1 MNAKLS
7 FMLDVRRLRVLHAVS
22 AYGSVT
28 AAAAAL
34 GYSAPAVSQQLAALE
49 REVGMRLTER
59 AGRGLELTP
68 AALILVGHT
77 DALLARLDAAEADL
91 AGLRDQ
97 IAGRVALAA
106 FPSAAASLVPA
117 AWAALAASAPQVRLE
132 LTEMEPEESLPAV
145 LRGETDVAVA
155 HEYDLLPRPLDP
167 LFERRELLDDPVGSR
182 RPGRSP
188 AGRRARVPL
197 SALAGQPFLAPREGT
212 SCAEMIQR
220 ACARAGF
227 VPRVVARA
235 TDFAVLLSLVAADAG
250 VTLVPGLAARRL
262 PPGVRLVPPAE
273 PVTRRVFT
281 VSRRGGDRKPAVRV
295 VLDALSAAGSYVVD
309 IPSKEPSSVGDRGG
323 NGRHRSWRRAV
334 PATFR
339 PDMTPI
345 VAPRAS
351 AAIPPMITE
360 AITAAEP
367 VVINQGN
374 RGSMAPTENDRNDE
388 TAARQAEPGAS
399 GSTPSSRRA
408 WVSRAISGLADRM
421 LAMVSASSADRP

>member
-1 MNAKLS
+1 
-7 FMLDVRRLRVLHAVS
+7 MLDVRRLRVLHAVS

-68 AALILVGHT
+68 AAQILVGHT
-77 DALLARLDAAEADL
+77 DVLLARLDAAEADL
-91 AGLRDQ
+91 AALRHQ
-97 IAGRVALAA
+97 VAGQVTLAA

-117 AWAALAASAPQVRLE
+117 AWAALAGSAPQVRLD

-145 LRGETDVAVA
+145 LRGDTDVAVA

-167 LFERRELLDDPVGSR
+167 LFERRELLDDPVVLAIPAHGTV
-182 RPGRSP
+182 PLTADGTGP
-188 AGRRARVPL
+188 LAADGPVPLATLAGR
-197 SALAGQPFLAPREGT
+197 PFLAPRQST

-235 TDFAVLLSLVAADAG
+235 SDFQVLLSLVGAGAG

-295 VLDALSAAGSYVVD
+295 VLDALSAAAGSLA
-309 IPSKEPSSVGDRGG
+309 GD
-323 NGRHRSWRRAV
+323 
-334 PATFR
+334 PA
-339 PDMTPI
+339 
-345 VAPRAS
+345 
-351 AAIPPMITE
+351 AA
-360 AITAAEP
+360 A
-367 VVINQGN
+367 
-374 RGSMAPTENDRNDE
+374 
-388 TAARQAEPGAS
+388 
-399 GSTPSSRRA
+399 
-408 WVSRAISGLADRM
+408 
-421 LAMVSASSADRP
+421 

>member
-77 DALLARLDAAEADL
+77 DALLARLEAAEADL
-91 AGLRDQ
+91 AALRDQ

-106 FPSAAASLVPA
+106 FPSAAASVVPA
-117 AWAALAASAPQVRLE
+117 AWAALAGSAPQVRLD

-145 LRGETDVAVA
+145 LRGETDVAIA

-167 LFERRELLDDPVGSR
+167 LFERRELLADPVVLAV
-182 RPGRSP
+182 P
-188 AGRRARVPL
+188 AGHPLAAEPAIPL
-197 SALAGQPFLAPREGT
+197 SDLAGQPFLAPREAT

-235 TDFAVLLSLVAADAG
+235 TDFHVLLSLVAAGAG
-250 VTLVPGLAARRL
+250 VTLVPGLAARWL

-295 VLDALSAAGSYVVD
+295 VLDALTDA
-309 IPSKEPSSVGDRGG
+309 
-323 NGRHRSWRRAV
+323 
-334 PATFR
+334 
-339 PDMTPI
+339 
-345 VAPRAS
+345 
-351 AAIPPMITE
+351 
-360 AITAAEP
+360 
-367 VVINQGN
+367 
-374 RGSMAPTENDRNDE
+374 
-388 TAARQAEPGAS
+388 AARPGGEP
-399 GSTPSSRRA
+399 
-408 WVSRAISGLADRM
+408 LA
-421 LAMVSASSADRP
+421 A

>member
-1 MNAKLS
+1 MTDKLY

-59 AGRGLELTP
+59 AGRGVELTP
-68 AALILVGHT
+68 AAHILVGHT

-91 AGLRDQ
+91 AALRDQ
-97 IAGRVALAA
+97 IAGRVTLAA
-106 FPSAAASLVPA
+106 FPSAAAGLVPA
-117 AWAALAASAPQVRLE
+117 AWAALAGSAPQVRLD

-167 LFERRELLDDPVGSR
+167 LFERRELLDDPVVLAI
-182 RPGRSP
+182 P
-188 AGRRARVPL
+188 ADYPADGPVPL
-197 SALAGQPFLAPREGT
+197 ASLAGQPFLAPRQTT

-235 TDFAVLLSLVAADAG
+235 SDFQVLLSLVAAGAG
-250 VTLVPGLAARRL
+250 VTLVPGLAARWL
-262 PPGVRLVPPAE
+262 PPRVRLVPPAD

-295 VLDALSAAGSYVVD
+295 VLDALSDAAT
-309 IPSKEPSSVGDRGG
+309 PEP
-323 NGRHRSWRRAV
+323 
-334 PATFR
+334 
-339 PDMTPI
+339 
-345 VAPRAS
+345 
-351 AAIPPMITE
+351 E
-360 AITAAEP
+360 
-367 VVINQGN
+367 
-374 RGSMAPTENDRNDE
+374 
-388 TAARQAEPGAS
+388 
-399 GSTPSSRRA
+399 SRRA
-408 WVSRAISGLADRM
+408 G
-421 LAMVSASSADRP
+421 

>member
-1 MNAKLS
+1 MTDKLC

-59 AGRGLELTP
+59 AGRGVELTP

-91 AGLRDQ
+91 AALRDQ

-117 AWAALAASAPQVRLE
+117 AWAALADSAPQVRLD

-167 LFERRELLDDPVGSR
+167 LFERRELLDDPVVLAI
-182 RPGRSP
+182 P
-188 AGRRARVPL
+188 ADSALSLARLDPVPL
-197 SALAGQPFLAPREGT
+197 ATLAGQPFLAPRQAT

-235 TDFAVLLSLVAADAG
+235 SDFQVLLSLVAAGAG
-250 VTLVPGLAARRL
+250 VTLVPGLAARWL
-262 PPGVRLVPPAE
+262 PPRVRLVPPAD

-295 VLDALSAAGSYVVD
+295 VLDALSAAAG
-309 IPSKEPSSVGDRGG
+309 PAATGPAAATPEP
-323 NGRHRSWRRAV
+323 
-334 PATFR
+334 
-339 PDMTPI
+339 
-345 VAPRAS
+345 
-351 AAIPPMITE
+351 E
-360 AITAAEP
+360 
-367 VVINQGN
+367 
-374 RGSMAPTENDRNDE
+374 
-388 TAARQAEPGAS
+388 
-399 GSTPSSRRA
+399 SRRA
-408 WVSRAISGLADRM
+408 G
-421 LAMVSASSADRP
+421 

>member
-1 MNAKLS
+1 MTDKLC

-59 AGRGLELTP
+59 AGRGVELTP
-68 AALILVGHT
+68 AAHILVGHT

-91 AGLRDQ
+91 AALRDQ

-117 AWAALAASAPQVRLE
+117 AWAALADSAPQVRLD

-145 LRGETDVAVA
+145 LRNETDVAVA

-167 LFERRELLDDPVGSR
+167 LFERRDLLDDPVVLAI
-182 RPGRSP
+182 P
-188 AGRRARVPL
+188 ADSALSLAAVGPVPL
-197 SALAGQPFLAPREGT
+197 ATLAGQPFLAPRQGT

-235 TDFAVLLSLVAADAG
+235 SDFQVLLSLVAAGAG
-250 VTLVPGLAARRL
+250 VTLVPGLAARWL
-262 PPGVRLVPPAE
+262 PPRVRLVPPAD

-295 VLDALSAAGSYVVD
+295 VLDALSAA
-309 IPSKEPSSVGDRGG
+309 
-323 NGRHRSWRRAV
+323 AV
-334 PATFR
+334 SAAAGPA
-339 PDMTPI
+339 
-345 VAPRAS
+345 
-351 AAIPPMITE
+351 AAIP
-360 AITAAEP
+360 
-367 VVINQGN
+367 
-374 RGSMAPTENDRNDE
+374 
-388 TAARQAEPGAS
+388 EPG
-399 GSTPSSRRA
+399 SRRA
-408 WVSRAISGLADRM
+408 G
-421 LAMVSASSADRP
+421 